1 MSLNFNTSNIN
12 INIKKKWINEYKDLN
27 QNLKDE
33 EFNLL
38 KLFLVKNYHL
48 NKSYK
53 KYVYKEIVAYN
64 SYNENNYKKI
74 RNYFNDLLKLIIKDK
89 VKNLNQIQIKKK
101 NCQDLISSIKNES
114 NKKYALFLKEEKE
127 IENELKKFDK
137 KAMEEYDKEIENWK
151 NELNNNSNTN
161 NSSILLDNLNDFDKE
176 DISSLFNLIDK
187 KAQKNIKC
195 RTIDR
200 LKNNKSDYN
209 KKEKK
214 VMSSKI
220 QKSYLNKMKNIQ
232 NLLGNLNIKKNN
244 ENFVRLTSSHIHQKS
259 KDFFDNNDEPLEKF
273 FIFIL
278 KEIDNITYNFNISNS
293 NINHSNTK
301 EINRFSNKN
310 NDEKYLINNIQVFI
324 NKMSEENKNINYL
337 KTKIKY
343 INNIIKDKMG
353 GIYLGWEE
361 SEHNEFLKL
370 KSSYKE
376 KSNSFI
382 FLTSLNNIFPYMN
395 IIELKKHIKLYEIYL
410 KINKI
415 KKILIEKYE
424 QYNKKLDFDKSRIS
438 KQTSTSVTKSTSSFK
453 IKRFNTLN
461 RNKMSIDLGGNSFKS
476 FLYNSNTNFYNKNN
490 NKKANKNNE
499 YLKTNYYNNKYYN
512 HYNYYNNSKEKY
524 IEYKNYS
531 SISLNNTKNKKK
543 NYTYNIY
550 KKGKIKNFF
559 NKNESK
565 KWD

>member
-1 MSLNFNTSNIN
+1 M
-12 INIKKKWINEYKDLN
+12 
-27 QNLKDE
+27 
-33 EFNLL
+33 
-38 KLFLVKNYHL
+38 
-48 NKSYK
+48 
-53 KYVYKEIVAYN
+53 
-64 SYNENNYKKI
+64 
-74 RNYFNDLLKLIIKDK
+74 
-89 VKNLNQIQIKKK
+89 
-101 NCQDLISSIKNES
+101 
-114 NKKYALFLKEEKE
+114 
-127 IENELKKFDK
+127 
-137 KAMEEYDKEIENWK
+137 
-151 NELNNNSNTN
+151 
-161 NSSILLDNLNDFDKE
+161 
-176 DISSLFNLIDK
+176 
-187 KAQKNIKC
+187 
-195 RTIDR
+195 
-200 LKNNKSDYN
+200 
-209 KKEKK
+209 
-214 VMSSKI
+214 
-220 QKSYLNKMKNIQ
+220 
-232 NLLGNLNIKKNN
+232 
-244 ENFVRLTSSHIHQKS
+244 
-259 KDFFDNNDEPLEKF
+259 
-273 FIFIL
+273 
-278 KEIDNITYNFNISNS
+278 
-293 NINHSNTK
+293 
-301 EINRFSNKN
+301 
-310 NDEKYLINNIQVFI
+310 INNIQVFI

-499 YLKTNYYNNKYYN
+499 YLKTNYYNN
-512 HYNYYNNSKEKY
+512 SKEKY